1 MKKRS
6 FSFLFALTMVMSLFP
21 GMSVAASAEDGTDL
35 YMVDES
41 RTSNVG
47 MIADLTEDENISFT
61 IKEEMIHL
69 DVNNIDED
77 DIYVM
82 SVISLSMIEQMYMTA
97 EEYIAVTQL
106 GMGSPIVDATAL
118 DLDEDKA
125 AIRNALIEGYT
136 LMVTN
141 EEVSPLVDADIS
153 EDSVVVIYKL
163 NSNNMNMKAY
173 DSAEDNPYTIEEDT
187 EAYVY
192 AVHGIY
198 SGVVEYK
205 PAASDMVQGV
215 DVESACPINDYVDAS
230 ATKWYHDG
238 VHYCLENG
246 LMVGVAD
253 DLFAPDATTTR
264 GQLVT
269 ILWRLEGMPM
279 VEIAEGFNDVYE
291 AAWYNNAVRWATEN
305 GIAKGYGNGYFGPSD
320 TVTREQ
326 MVSILW
332 HYAQYKG
339 IDVSVGEDTNI
350 LSYDDAF
357 DISEYAVP
365 AMQWACGSDVV
376 NGMEDTNGI
385 MILDPQSGTTRA
397 QMAVM
402 MKRFCEDI
410 VK

>member
-6 FSFLFALTMVMSLFP
+6 LSFLLTLTMAMSLFP
-21 GMSVAASAEDGTDL
+21 GMAVTASAADTL
-35 YMVDES
+35 PVAES
-41 RTSNVG
+41 GASGLG

-61 IKEEMIHL
+61 MKEEMIHL
-69 DVNNIDED
+69 DVNNMDED

-82 SVISLSMIEQMYMTA
+82 SVISLSLIEQIYMTA

-106 GMGSPIVDATAL
+106 GMGSPIVDATTL
-118 DLDEDKA
+118 DLDEDEA
-125 AIRNALIEGYT
+125 AIRDALIEGYT
-136 LMVTN
+136 LMVAN
-141 EEVSPLVDADIS
+141 EEVSPVVDADIS

-173 DSAEDNPYTIEEDT
+173 DSAEDNPFAVGEDT

-198 SGVVEYK
+198 SNVVEYK
-205 PAASDMVQGV
+205 PAASDSVQGTEGEAACPFDNYV
-215 DVESACPINDYVDAS
+215 DVS

-253 DLFAPDATTTR
+253 NLFAPDAATTR

-269 ILWRLEGMPM
+269 ILWRLAGEPM
-279 VEIAEGFNDVYE
+279 VEIAEGFNDVY
-291 AAWYNNAVRWATEN
+291 AGDWYNNAVRWATET
-305 GIAKGYGNGYFGPSD
+305 GIVKGYGDGYFGPSD
-320 TVTREQ
+320 IVTREQ

-332 HYAQYKG
+332 RYAQYNG
-339 IDVSVGEDTNI
+339 YDVSVGEETNI

-357 DISEYAVP
+357 DISDYAVP
-365 AMQWACGSDVV
+365 AMQWACGSDMV
-376 NGMEDTNGI
+376 NGMEDSNGM
-385 MILDPQSGTTRA
+385 MILDPQGGTTRA
-397 QMAVM
+397 QLATM
-402 MKRFCEDI
+402 MKHFCEDI
-410 VK
+410 QKPF